1 MAYVTVD
8 VDVDLDEF
16 DDDEIAE
23 ELESRGYEVSKERKH
38 RPEAL
43 DKYEVEYLLELVD
56 NATKKHYNHYTL
68 REKLNHLRWG

>member
-1 MAYVTVD
+1 MPYVTID

-23 ELESRGYEVSKERKH
+23 ELESRGYEVSKEPKY

-56 NATKKHYNHYTL
+56 KAEKKHYNHYTL
-68 REKLNHLRWG
+68 REKLHHLRWG